1 MYSEKDREVVL
12 NIREMFSKDGEM
24 PEYRE
29 EFNLIR
35 VPIEG
40 DYDIHPLL
48 IKCSDSV
55 LSIFSAK
62 AIDAKNSSEK
72 ALKHIMNLNFRINMG
87 GFHYITERDCFMFK
101 MSVPLCE
108 KPEKAFLG
116 GLLKYAID
124 VLDDYVPEIISCIN
138 NANHWKK
145 EGVSPTFH

>member
-1 MYSEKDREVVL
+1 
-12 NIREMFSKDGEM
+12 M

-55 LSIFSAK
+55 LSIFSSRV
-62 AIDAKNSSEK
+62 IDAKNSSEK

-87 GFHYITERDCFMFK
+87 GFHYITESDCFMFK

-108 KPEKAFLG
+108 KPEKAFLR

-124 VLDDYVPEIISCIN
+124 ILDDCVPEILLCTN
-138 NANHWKK
+138 ETHRWKK